1 MEQQN
6 QTETFK
12 IVQPRLFFADET
24 EAMDIDVRET
34 HAEFDD
40 FSDSESDLLKLFS
53 MGRDALG
60 LGF

>member
-40 FSDSESDLLKLFS
+40 FSDSESDIAGNYKCI
-53 MGRDALG
+53 AL
-60 LGF
+60 